1 VIVIGSPLGSLSGT
15 VSDGIVAA
23 IRHGGDLI
31 QITAPISHGSS
42 GSPVLNDQG
51 KLTGVAVAGIEEGQ
65 NLNFAIS
72 AVYVSRLWF
81 STPGRRFR

>member
-1 VIVIGSPLGSLSGT
+1 VTKVELT
-15 VSDGIVAA
+15 DGIVAA

-42 GSPVLNDQG
+42 GSPVLTDQG
-51 KLTGVAVAGIEEGQ
+51 KLIGVAVAGIEQGQ

-72 AVYVSRLWF
+72 AVWREV
-81 STPGRRFR
+81 RFQWDKG

>member
-1 VIVIGSPLGSLSGT
+1 MRNKLTTTFSSVTKVEL
-15 VSDGIVAA
+15 SDGIVAA

-51 KLTGVAVAGIEEGQ
+51 KLIGVAVAGIFLKHSGI
-65 NLNFAIS
+65 NLQC
-72 AVYVSRLWF
+72 VERRLNG
-81 STPGRRFR
+81 PPFRA